1 MDRILLFAFGALTL
15 LPLSTTAQN
24 EALWLRYPAISP
36 DGSSIV
42 FSYQGDLW
50 RVDASGGTASL
61 LTTNEAYEH
70 SPVWSHDGKWIA
82 FASDRHGNND
92 VFIMPSTGGPATRLT
107 YNSANDVP
115 SDLTPDNSA
124 VLFSSNRLYSA
135 ADRQFPSGRF
145 GDLYQVPVG
154 GGEALRVM
162 PTAAVNASYS
172 PDGTTIVYQDIKG
185 YENNF
190 RKHHTSSVTRDI
202 WTYDV
207 KDKQYA
213 QISTFNGEDLNPVFS
228 PDGMQVYFLSEAK
241 GSMNVFRTSI
251 FGGPS
256 TQITFLDKDPVRYL
270 SISSN
275 GTLCFAFR
283 GALYTMAPGAAPQRI
298 TVSTA
303 TDSRYAAE
311 KTIPVKG
318 DASEITLSPNGNEV
332 VFVHRGDVFVT
343 SVKEGTTRRITD
355 TPEQERSASFSPDGR
370 SIIYASERS
379 RNAAG
384 GSWDLYR
391 SSLTRKSEKQFFNA
405 TVLKEEAV
413 LATPAEEFQP
423 VFSPDG
429 KEVAYL
435 EERTTV
441 KVVNLASGKTRTI
454 LPGDRNYSY
463 SDGDQYFSWSPD
475 SKWLLVEFLQG
486 NQWITQC
493 GLVSASGNSPVVN
506 LTKSGHGGAHPK
518 WALDGKAMLWFSGR
532 DGMKNQASWGGQEDA
547 YAMFFTQA
555 ALDTFKL
562 NKEEYELLKKQGK
575 GDEKGEDGEDGK
587 DSKGGKG
594 GKGGKGSKE
603 VKKDSTVAPLKFEL
617 DGIENRKV
625 RLTINSSDLADAVL
639 SKDGEK
645 LYYLASFEKGY
656 DLWETNVRSKETKL
670 LVKIGAEDAGSLEM
684 DKEGKNL
691 FFLNNGGISMVDL
704 DKGEVKGVGIN
715 GEMTLNAAAER
726 DHLFGHV
733 WRQVVKKFYVKDL
746 QGTDWEYYKKEY
758 AQYLPYINNDND
770 FAELLSEMLG
780 ELNASHTGAYYR
792 DRDPQGDATAHLG
805 LFYTNDTMPGL
816 TIAEVME
823 RSPVIKAG
831 SKIKA
836 GMVIE
841 KIDGIAISSK
851 EDPARLLDR
860 KAGRNTL
867 LSLFDPKTGKRW
879 EETVKPIDEGEE
891 NELLYHRWVERNRH
905 AVDSISG
912 GRVGYVH
919 VRGMNNDSYKT
930 VYEEVL
936 GKYYGKDALV
946 VDTRFNGGGWLHDD
960 LATFLNGHVYMHL
973 QPRGQD
979 LGTEPQF
986 KWTKPSVVLMNESNY
1001 SDAHMFPFTYKALG
1015 IGKLVGMPV
1024 PGTGTAV
1031 WWEDLQNGVIFGIPQ
1046 VGMVDNN
1053 GNYLENQ
1060 QLEPDVKQAAE
1071 PGLLSTGTDQQIGA
1085 AVKVLLEG
1093 KK

>member
-1 MDRILLFAFGALTL
+1 MTRIFQLALVALAL
-15 LPLSTTAQN
+15 LPFSSMAQS

-70 SPVWSHDGKWIA
+70 SPVWSHDGKWLA

-92 VFIMPSTGGPATRLT
+92 VFVMPSTGGPATRLT

-115 SDLTPDNSA
+115 SDFTPDNSA

-145 GDLYQVPVG
+145 GDLYQVSIS

-162 PTAAVNASYS
+162 PTAAVNARYS
-172 PDGTTIVYQDIKG
+172 PDGSTIVYQDIKG
-185 YENNF
+185 YENTF

-202 WTYDV
+202 WTFNV
-207 KDKQYA
+207 ASKQYA
-213 QISTFNGEDLNPVFS
+213 QISTFKGEDLDPVFS
-228 PDGMQVYFLSEAK
+228 PDGKQVFFLSGAN
-241 GSMNVFRTSI
+241 GSLNVYRTSAT
-251 FGGPS
+251 GGAS
-256 TQITFLDKDPVRYL
+256 TQITFLERDPVRYL
-270 SISSN
+270 SISN
-275 GTLCFAFR
+275 TGTLCFSFR
-283 GALYTMAPGAAPQRI
+283 GALYTMASGAAPQRI

-303 TDSRYAAE
+303 TDSRYASE

-318 DASEITLSPNGNEV
+318 DASEVNLSPNGNEV
-332 VFVHRGDVFVT
+332 VFVHRGEVFVT

-370 SIIYASERS
+370 SIIYASER
-379 RNAAG
+379 N

-391 SSLTRKSEKQFFNA
+391 SSLTRESEKQFFNA

-413 LATPAEEFQP
+413 LATPTEEFQP

-435 EERTTV
+435 ENRTTI
-441 KVVNLASGKTRTI
+441 KVLNLASKKTRTI

-475 SKWLLVEFLQG
+475 SKWLLVEFLQ
-486 NQWITQC
+486 NKQWITQC
-493 GLVSASGNSPVVN
+493 GLVSATGDSPVVN

-518 WALDGKAMLWFSGR
+518 WAMDGTAMLWFSGR
-532 DGMKNQASWGGQEDA
+532 DGMKNQASWGGQEDV

-562 NKEEYELLKKQGK
+562 NKEEFELLKKESGDTDTADK
-575 GDEKGEDGEDGK
+575 DEKGDKMDKKDKDGK
-587 DSKGGKG
+587 KG
-594 GKGGKGSKE
+594 KE
-603 VKKDSTVAPLKFEL
+603 EKKDSTVAPLKFEL

-625 RLTINSSDLADAVL
+625 RLTNNSSDLADAVL

-656 DLWETNVRSKETKL
+656 DLWETDVRSKETKL
-670 LVKIGAEDAGSLEM
+670 LVKIGAEGAGSLEM

-691 FFLNNGGISMVDL
+691 YFLNNGGISKVDL

-726 DHLFGHV
+726 DYLFEHV
-733 WRQVVKKFYVKDL
+733 WRQAKEKFYVKDM
-746 QGTDWEYYKKEY
+746 QGTDWDYYKKEY

-792 DRDPQGDATAHLG
+792 GGNPQGDATAHLG
-805 LFYTNDTMPGL
+805 LFYANDTTPGL

-823 RSPVIKAG
+823 RSPVVKAG

-836 GMVIE
+836 GTVIE
-841 KIDGIAISSK
+841 KIDGQAITSK

-860 KAGRNTL
+860 KADRNTL

-879 EETVKPIDEGEE
+879 EETVKPINGGEE

-905 AVDSISG
+905 DVDSISG

-919 VRGMNNDSYKT
+919 VRGMNNESYKT

-936 GKYYGKDALV
+936 GKYHDKEALV
-946 VDTRFNGGGWLHDD
+946 VDTRYNGGGWLHDD
-960 LATFLNGHVYMHL
+960 LATFLSGHVYMHL
-973 QPRGQD
+973 MPRGQD

-1031 WWEDLQNGVIFGIPQ
+1031 WWERLQNDVIFGIPE
-1046 VGMVDNN
+1046 VGMVDNS
-1053 GNYLENQ
+1053 GKYLENQ
-1060 QLEPDVKQAAE
+1060 ELEPDVRQAAE

-1085 AVKVLLEG
+1085 AVRTVLE
-1093 KK
+1093 